1 MIRLL
6 GFLDYLV
13 SLYEWIVII
22 AIVLGMLIQF
32 GVVNGSMPLVRSI
45 NEGLRAVTEPL
56 LRPIRRMLPN
66 TGGLDFAPLVLLL
79 ACVFLR
85 SVVIATIADQIR

>member
-13 SLYEWIVII
+13 SLYEWIVIA
-22 AIVLGMLIQF
+22 AIVLSMLIQF
-32 GVVNGSMPLVRSI
+32 GVVNGHMPLVRSI

-56 LRPIRRMLPN
+56 LRPIRRMLPL
-66 TGGLDFAPLVLLL
+66 TSGLDFAPLVLLL
-79 ACVFLR
+79 GCVFIR
-85 SVVIATIADQIR
+85 WVVIGNLLQVFQ